1 MAQARARPRPTGLRG
16 CQKLSPINVGSI
28 VRLQQQRQWA
38 ATNIYN
44 ATLDGGVFR
53 DTRLRVFC
61 SAGERRR
68 SDMGRD
74 QSWWRLANV
83 YQRATLPELA
93 SRRTL
98 LCPSGA
104 SGQWR
109 WLSKSASEG
118 RADRRHLDSCLSC
131 QLWRGARRNTRSS
144 SSRAMRRR
152 ADECRARWERD
163 GRRAFAGGRS
173 RARAKLSRGAR
184 GEQTAPARSSAD
196 SAPAVRPAPESGPG
210 TSPRPLRA
218 CAEATARCPRRL
230 WPRPNSHRRAV
241 ANDTTSLQTGARPW
255 DPSHGCLWGPWEWEW
270 PEAWQLAKV
279 PWLACRCLP
288 ALPLFDSHAH
298 RLWPNDEQADDNP
311 GRILVRWLA
320 PALECPIGQLPLGIA
335 LPGSPAD
342 MFHWLFNQRLPP
354 LSRFFHALADP
365 RPLPS
370 SRATLQ
376 RPPSL
381 LELPTHPTPLSW
393 SFPQLPKSKKG
404 TWSQL
409 SRLDLPSLTAS
420 PGLLH
425 TVPQSSSTASTG
437 SSPASRSPCARLRVL
452 YLPSAILDGLG

>member
-1 MAQARARPRPTGLRG
+1 MGPVDNGGGCRRARAR
-16 CQKLSPINVGSI
+16 
-28 VRLQQQRQWA
+28 A
-38 ATNIYN
+38 
-44 ATLDGGVFR
+44 
-53 DTRLRVFC
+53 
-61 SAGERRR
+61 
-68 SDMGRD
+68 
-74 QSWWRLANV
+74 
-83 YQRATLPELA
+83 
-93 SRRTL
+93 
-98 LCPSGA
+98 
-104 SGQWR
+104 
-109 WLSKSASEG
+109 
-118 RADRRHLDSCLSC
+118 
-131 QLWRGARRNTRSS
+131 
-144 SSRAMRRR
+144 
-152 ADECRARWERD
+152 
-163 GRRAFAGGRS
+163 
-173 RARAKLSRGAR
+173 
-184 GEQTAPARSSAD
+184 EQTADILIHVCLASCGVAPDATQGPRRAERCEGGRTSVVPAGNETGDGLLLGGDREREQSCLVARVGSRRRRQEVAQTRRQPFGQHQSQVPVPHRD
-196 SAPAVRPAPESGPG
+196 RCALALKPQPVVRAASGPG
-210 TSPRPLRA
+210 QTLIDVPLR
-218 CAEATARCPRRL
+218 TTPPRCRQGPGR
-230 WPRPNSHRRAV
+230 
-241 ANDTTSLQTGARPW
+241 D
-255 DPSHGCLWGPWEWEW
+255 GCLWGPWEWEW
-270 PEAWQLAKV
+270 PEAWQLPKV